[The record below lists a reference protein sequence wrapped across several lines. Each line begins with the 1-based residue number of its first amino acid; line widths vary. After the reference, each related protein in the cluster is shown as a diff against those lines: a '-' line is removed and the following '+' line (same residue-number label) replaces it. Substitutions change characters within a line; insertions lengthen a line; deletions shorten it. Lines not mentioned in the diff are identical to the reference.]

1 MIDTVIFDVGNVLTR
16 FGWQEF
22 IRSFGYAED
31 ICVRVG
37 NATIESPYWKEYDRG
52 VMSNDEIVNSF
63 ISLDKGVEKEIR
75 ETMENFE
82 GILTP
87 ADYAIPWI
95 ESLKSMGLRV
105 LFLSNFSERA
115 CNECRDALGFLDHV
129 DGGIFSYRVKLIKP
143 DPAIYKCIVDT
154 YGLVPDRCVFIDDLE
169 ENIKAA
175 GDYGMH
181 TILFRDYETA
191 KEKLR
196 SLLNITK

>member
-16 FGWQEF
+16 FGWQDF
-22 IRSFGYAED
+22 IRSFGYDED

-63 ISLDKGVEKEIR
+63 VSLDKGVEKEIR
-75 ETMENFE
+75 ETMRDFK

-95 ESLKSMGLRV
+95 KALKERGLQV
-105 LFLSNFSERA
+105 LFLSNFSERTYE
-115 CNECRDALGFLDHV
+115 ECRDALGFLDYV

-143 DPAIYKCIVDT
+143 DPAIYKCIADT
-154 YGLVPDRCVFIDDLE
+154 YALVPDRCVFVDDLL
-169 ENIKAA
+169 ENVKAA
-175 GDYGMH
+175 EDYGFH
-181 TILFRDYETA
+181 TVLFKDYKTA
-191 KEKLR
+191 SLTLDR
-196 SLLNITK
+196 LLNITE